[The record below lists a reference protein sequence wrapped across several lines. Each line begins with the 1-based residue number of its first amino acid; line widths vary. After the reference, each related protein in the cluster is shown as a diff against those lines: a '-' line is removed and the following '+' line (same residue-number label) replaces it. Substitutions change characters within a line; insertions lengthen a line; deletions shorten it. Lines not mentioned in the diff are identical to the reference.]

1 LLDPLVLREAEEVAR
16 RVTRHYLL
24 GDFGADDALLTL
36 ELASFLVL
44 KTLKPN
50 A

>member
-1 LLDPLVLREAEEVAR
+1 MDPILREAEEVAR
-16 RVTRHYLL
+16 RVVRLYLK
-24 GDFGADDALLTL
+24 GAFGAEDALLTL
-36 ELASFLVL
+36 QIASLLVL